1 MCRLEDC
8 LEEYTRLEVLRD
20 CVCRK
25 CSLVATHRYLQHDI
39 AMLEEATKPEM
50 HPSHS
55 KKKRLRE
62 SRRMEARV
70 RSALQEGRI
79 EDDIKDV
86 RMERVVSPATKQAM
100 IARVRPLPM
109 LLLTYLFN
117 TSLAPT
123 RPRPPH
129 QSLHLRPLCHKEH
142 HPPHLSRSSGHHAI
156 HYLWQPLRQTNF
168 IHIHTSIK
176 RHNNNNNNTPPTT
189 ATPPIVLTPSSPQ
202 QPQPQ

>member
-25 CSLVATHRYLQHDI
+25 CSLVETHRHLRLDI
-39 AMLEEATKPEM
+39 AILEEATKPEM

-62 SRRMEARV
+62 FRRTEARV

-100 IARVRPLPM
+100 IARVRPLPHVV
-109 LLLTYLFN
+109 TYVLD
-117 TSLAPT
+117 TYLAPT

-129 QSLHLRPLCHKEH
+129 QSFHLRPLCHKEH
-142 HPPHLSRSSGHHAI
+142 HPSHLPRSPGHHTI
-156 HYLWQPLRQTNF
+156 HHLGQSLPQTYF
-168 IHIHTSIK
+168 IHIYTFERYS
-176 RHNNNNNNTPPTT
+176 NNTPSAPTLNS
-189 ATPPIVLTPSSPQ
+189 AHPIVFTSLSSQ
-202 QPQPQ
+202 QP